1 MEDLIGYL
9 RALSDETRF
18 KIINILLEHNYCVGA
33 LAYSLGVSEAAASQH
48 LQVLR
53 RAGLVK
59 GEKRGY
65 WTRYSV
71 ERNAIILVAEELKK
85 LAGRPCCHGSFSG
98 AELTGKGGRAMCQ
111 CGCGCERPE
120 KLKEKP
126 EKCSPE
132 QIKDCHGDEKNHP
145 CTEKK

>member
-1 MEDLIGYL
+1 MEDLIGCL

-18 KIINILLEHNYCVGA
+18 KIINILLAHNYCVGS
-33 LAYSLGVSEAAASQH
+33 LAYSLGISEAAASQH

-53 RAGLVK
+53 RAGLVR

-71 ERNAIILVAEELKK
+71 ERNALNLMAEELKK
-85 LAGRPCCHGSFSG
+85 LAGRPCCREVFSG
-98 AELTGKGGRAMCQ
+98 AELPGKEGRAMCQ

-120 KLKEKP
+120 KLKETP
-126 EKCSPE
+126 EKCTPE